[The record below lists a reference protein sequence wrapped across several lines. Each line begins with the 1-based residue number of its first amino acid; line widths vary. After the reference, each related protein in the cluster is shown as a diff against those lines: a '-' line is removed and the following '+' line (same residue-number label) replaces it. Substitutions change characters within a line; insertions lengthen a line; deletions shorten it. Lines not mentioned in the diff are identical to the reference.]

1 MMANRSQ
8 SVELS
13 ASLRAL
19 AVPEL
24 LMLVCSLLDRKDSAA
39 CLRMSRRTFAAVA
52 SVVWEDVDLKPVLL
66 LIPGMQVTTDNTWK
80 SEVQLK
86 FEFPPTVDL
95 ARFEVYRSF
104 VKAVSTA
111 IPYAIT
117 FPKEWPDV
125 PQPLLPNLRSIV
137 INTFGWVDDPYVDWV
152 PRLLSP
158 GLKEFKMCSIP
169 LKKSAGCDVGDH
181 ENAWIN
187 PSKCMELVDA
197 ISQVCPIIETLEIFA
212 NEEDEEDDRT
222 EYTAIC
228 EKIAGLH
235 SLRSLSFGGAE
246 ADQLLFHAFGQHPCL
261 ESLTLASDNSQT
273 LPDSGS
279 PVTLSDE
286 SFPALQH
293 LTLRGLNP
301 RIITRV
307 YNSAQLFRHIISAR
321 ISYED
326 LSYDGCESNNLRS
339 AYTMQ
344 CFSHGCSRLT
354 DLTILTTGN
363 GGFFR
368 FFRHFIPIFKRLP
381 LRRLE
386 LCCVDLN
393 PKLDSYEDG
402 LEEAG
407 LEENDPEVTWR
418 EFLTALPYIEEL
430 DLNNSLDIQDLVVFG
445 ELLPKLRYFA
455 PREFRLDDSKN
466 TSEVDTSSIATQP
479 IVISAYEYPQLRY
492 SDEDIPDIAS
502 IWPNAKFRAFR
513 NEEQERRTES
523 QLNEAIQALRQK
535 EQ

>member
-1 MMANRSQ
+1 
-8 SVELS
+8 
-13 ASLRAL
+13 
-19 AVPEL
+19 
-24 LMLVCSLLDRKDSAA
+24 
-39 CLRMSRRTFAAVA
+39 
-52 SVVWEDVDLKPVLL
+52 
-66 LIPGMQVTTDNTWK
+66 MQVTTDERWK
-80 SEVQLK
+80 SEPQLI
-86 FEFPPTVDL
+86 FEFPSTVNL
-95 ARFEVYRSF
+95 ARFEVYRF
-104 VKAVSTA
+104 FIKAVSTA

-117 FPKEWPDV
+117 FPKEWSSV
-125 PQPLLPNLRSIV
+125 LQPLLPNLRSIV

-152 PRLLSP
+152 PRLLAP

-169 LKKSAGCDVGDH
+169 LKESAGCDVADH

-197 ISQVCPIIETLEIFA
+197 ISQVCPIIGTLEIFA

-222 EYTAIC
+222 EYDTIC
-228 EKIAGLH
+228 EKISGLH
-235 SLRSLSFGGAE
+235 SFRSLSFGGAA
-246 ADQLLFHAFGQHPCL
+246 ADQPLFHAFGQLPYL
-261 ESLTLASDNSQT
+261 ESLTLVSDNSQT

-279 PVTLSDE
+279 TVTLSDD

-301 RIITRV
+301 RIVTRV
-307 YNSAQLFRHIISAR
+307 YNSAQLFRHIISAK

-326 LSYDGCESNNLRS
+326 LSYDGCESDNLRS

-344 CFSHGCSRLT
+344 
-354 DLTILTTGN
+354 
-363 GGFFR
+363 
-368 FFRHFIPIFKRLP
+368 HFIPIFKRLP

-418 EFLTALPYIEEL
+418 EFLTALPYIEKL
-430 DLNNSLDIQDLVVFG
+430 DLNNSFGIQDLVVFG

-455 PREFRLDDSKN
+455 PCELRFNDSKN
-466 TSEVDTSSIATQP
+466 TSEVDTSSIAAQP
-479 IVISAYEYPQLRY
+479 IVICAYELKY

-502 IWPNAKFRAFR
+502 IWPNARFQAFHD
-513 NEEQERRTES
+513 QEREKRTAS
-523 QLNEAIQALRQK
+523 QLNEAIQASRQK